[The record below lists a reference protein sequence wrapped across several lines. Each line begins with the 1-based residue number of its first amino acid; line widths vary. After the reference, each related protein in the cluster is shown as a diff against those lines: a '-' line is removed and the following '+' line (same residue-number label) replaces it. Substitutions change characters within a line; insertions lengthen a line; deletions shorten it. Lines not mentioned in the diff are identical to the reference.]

1 MVFAFGRAI
10 MSITACMGAPVDS
23 SLGEE
28 NAGYVACVLQ
38 SLMLHQ
44 DRVSSS
50 NEGLAVIINIKACR
64 MLLPACML
72 FQSPLSSSWNPLS
85 GCKQLM
91 VMNLLESVHS

>member
-1 MVFAFGRAI
+1 M
-10 MSITACMGAPVDS
+10 CAPVDS

-38 SLMLHQ
+38 SLVLRQ

-50 NEGLAVIINIKACR
+50 NEGLAVIIDIKACR
-64 MLLPACML
+64 ILLPAACML
-72 FQSPLSSSWNPLS
+72 FQSPLSSSWNPLI

-91 VMNLLESVHS
+91 VMNLLESVHSDRI

>member
-1 MVFAFGRAI
+1 M
-10 MSITACMGAPVDS
+10 CAPVDS

-28 NAGYVACVLQ
+28 NSGYVACVLQ
-38 SLMLHQ
+38 SLVLHQ

-50 NEGLAVIINIKACR
+50 NEGLAVIIDIKACR
-64 MLLPACML
+64 TLLPAACML
-72 FQSPLSSSWNPLS
+72 FQSPLSSSWNPLI